1 MGGTPIHI
9 AEMASLLTYRQNENE
24 VTVIIHLARLYV
36 KQGKQ
41 YRVITP
47 YDAQRTLIEKQLEL
61 AGLPWEDKC
70 FNVDSFQ
77 GK

>member
-1 MGGTPIHI
+1 M
-9 AEMASLLTYRQNENE
+9 
-24 VTVIIHLARLYV
+24 IIYLARLYV

-77 GK
+77 GE

>member
-1 MGGTPIHI
+1 VLAILFTF
-9 AEMASLLTYRQNENE
+9 RQNENE
-24 VTVIIHLARLYV
+24 ATVIIYLARLYV

-77 GK
+77 GE